1 MFGFFRRGSDS
12 ESARRQ
18 ESGELL
24 DARRQVEDLSARNQ
38 ALQAEVAGLE
48 ARLLEQ
54 QQSASFGVA
63 IFDRI
68 AGLQGPLGNV
78 QGSAYHLSSSM
89 RAESARFKENS
100 MAAALGGSA
109 TAAFVDGVHA
119 MATDAT
125 AIADNIRTLGQLAE
139 RIDGILGSIKDIANQ
154 TNLLALNAAIE
165 AARAGEAGR
174 GFAVVA
180 DEVRKLAEK
189 SSVAAKTIGLIT
201 SDVRTG
207 ISSGSESVS
216 AMSVKATELSGSGNE
231 VTLALDTL
239 NIGLEHSGT
248 VIASTSHR
256 VWVELIKVDHILFLL
271 TLYVGAAKSPD
282 AFSCVDHTECRF
294 GDWYYSMQAELQDN
308 SAFRAIE
315 EPHKRFHSIAREF
328 LEAVRCKDEAA
339 INRAFEGLDRASVET
354 IRALDVFA
362 EAGYEPPVSK
372 QQHVELF

>member
-1 MFGFFRRGSDS
+1 
-12 ESARRQ
+12 
-18 ESGELL
+18 
-24 DARRQVEDLSARNQ
+24 
-38 ALQAEVAGLE
+38 
-48 ARLLEQ
+48 
-54 QQSASFGVA
+54 
-63 IFDRI
+63 
-68 AGLQGPLGNV
+68 
-78 QGSAYHLSSSM
+78 M
-89 RAESARFKENS
+89 RSESARFKENS

-109 TAAFVDGVHA
+109 TAAFVEGVHA

-125 AIADNIRTLGQLAE
+125 AIAGNIRTLGHLAE
-139 RIDGILGSIKDIANQ
+139 RIDNILGSIKEIANQ

-189 SSVAAKTIGLIT
+189 SSLAAKDIGLIT

-216 AMSVKATELSGSGNE
+216 EMSIKAKALSGSGNE

-239 NIGLEHSGT
+239 NVGLEHSGT

-282 AFSCVDHTECRF
+282 AFACLDHTECRF
-294 GDWYYSMQAELQDN
+294 GDWYYTMQNELQDN
-308 SAFRAIE
+308 PAFRAIE

-328 LEAVRCKDEAA
+328 LEAVRRNDQAA
-339 INRAFEGLDRASVET
+339 INRAFAGLDQASAET
-354 IRALDVFA
+354 IRVLDAFA

>member
-1 MFGFFRRGSDS
+1 MFGLFRRGHDS
-12 ESARRQ
+12 RSEGSSA
-18 ESGELL
+18 STELL
-24 DARRQVEDLSARNQ
+24 DARRQAAELAGRNE
-38 ALQAEVAGLE
+38 ALQSELAGLK
-48 ARLLEQ
+48 AALAEQ
-54 QQSASFGVA
+54 ERAASFGTAV
-63 IFDRI
+63 FDRI
-68 AGLQGPLGNV
+68 ASLQGPLGNV

-109 TAAFVDGVHA
+109 TSAFVDGVHA
-119 MATDAT
+119 MATDAN
-125 AIADNIRTLGQLAE
+125 AIAENIRTLGHLAE
-139 RIDGILGSIKDIANQ
+139 RIDGILGSIKEIANQ

-189 SSVAAKTIGLIT
+189 SSVAAKDIGLIT

-207 ISSGSESVS
+207 ISTGSESVS
-216 AMSVKATELSGSGNE
+216 EMSIKATALSGSGNE

-239 NIGLEHSGT
+239 NVGLEHSGT

-294 GDWYYSMQAELQDN
+294 GDWYYTMQSELQDN
-308 SAFRAIE
+308 TAFRAIE

-328 LEAVRCKDEAA
+328 LDAVRRNDEAA
-339 INRAFEGLDRASVET
+339 ISKAFDGLDRASAET
-354 IRALDVFA
+354 IRVLDAFA
-362 EAGYEPPVSK
+362 DAGYEPPVSK

>member
-1 MFGFFRRGSDS
+1 MFGIFRSGNETQS
-12 ESARRQ
+12 ELHRT
-18 ESGELL
+18 SGELL
-24 DARRQVEDLSARNQ
+24 DAKKQVADLTERNE
-38 ALQAEVAGLE
+38 ALQAEVVGLQ
-48 ARLLEQ
+48 AMLAEQ
-54 QQSASFGVA
+54 QQSASFGAAV
-63 IFDRI
+63 FDRI

-125 AIADNIRTLGQLAE
+125 SIAENIRTLGRLAE
-139 RIDGILGSIKDIANQ
+139 RIDSILGSIKEIANQ

-189 SSVAAKTIGLIT
+189 SSVAAKDIGLIT

-216 AMSVKATELSGSGNE
+216 EMSIKAKALSGSGNE

-239 NIGLEHSGT
+239 NVGLEHSGT

-294 GDWYYSMQAELQDN
+294 GDWYYSMQNELQDN
-308 SAFRAIE
+308 PAFRAIE
-315 EPHKRFHSIAREF
+315 EPHKRFHSIAKEF
-328 LEAVRCKDEAA
+328 LEAVRCQDETA
-339 INRAFEGLDRASVET
+339 INRTFAGLDKASAET
-354 IRALDVFA
+354 IRALDAFA

>member
-1 MFGFFRRGSDS
+1 MFGFFRRANDS
-12 ESARRQ
+12 QSAGRQ
-18 ESGELL
+18 ESSDLL
-24 DARRQVEDLSARNQ
+24 DARRQVGDLNARNE

-48 ARLLEQ
+48 AKLLEQ

-63 IFDRI
+63 LFDRI
-68 AGLQGPLGNV
+68 ASLQGPLGNV

-189 SSVAAKTIGLIT
+189 SSVAAKNIGLIT

-207 ISSGSESVS
+207 ISTGSESVS
-216 AMSVKATELSGSGNE
+216 AMSVKAIELSGSGKE

-239 NIGLEHSGT
+239 NTGLEHSGT

-256 VWVELIKVDHILFLL
+256 VWVELIKVDHILLLL

-294 GDWYYSMQAELQDN
+294 GDWYYSMQAELREN
-308 SAFRAIE
+308 TAFCAIE

-328 LEAVRCKDEAA
+328 LEAVRRKDETA
-339 INRAFEGLDRASVET
+339 ISQAFDGLDRASAET
-354 IRALDVFA
+354 IRALDAFA